1 MDEQNRVDDIESVDS
16 GSTFE
21 QNIGQENIQPVENGQ
36 PVQQPYQQAQYGQPV
51 QQPYQQMQYGQPVQ
65 QPYQQMQYGQP
76 VQQPYQQM
84 QYGRPVQQ
92 RYQQAQYG
100 QPVQQ
105 RYQQMQYG
113 QPVQQRYQQAQYG
126 QPVQPPY
133 QQAQYGQPV
142 QQRYQQ
148 MQYGQPVQP
157 PYNMAMGY
165 AGYENRQS
173 TTKKGSRH
181 IPNVLNII
189 GIILAVIAVF
199 LPYAHLDSDIR
210 SIGSVFEIGILTALI
225 AAAVLIADI
234 ICAFIDKVGCYI
246 VNLVISVLV
255 GGAFIWE
262 FALALIDLNKMNASD
277 NAGLNFGSWTSV
289 IAAFLLLISVPIW
302 WAMSRKKNMQDK
314 QEENKSEENIS
325 DTANG
330 ID

>member
-1 MDEQNRVDDIESVDS
+1 MDEQNRVDDIERVDS
-16 GSTFE
+16 GSTSE
-21 QNIGQENIQPVENGQ
+21 QNIGQENIQPAENGQ
-36 PVQQPYQQAQYGQPV
+36 PAAQYD
-51 QQPYQQMQYGQPVQ
+51 
-65 QPYQQMQYGQP
+65 
-76 VQQPYQQM
+76 
-84 QYGRPVQQ
+84 
-92 RYQQAQYG
+92 

-113 QPVQQRYQQAQYG
+113 QPVQQPYQPQAQYSRG
-126 QPVQPPY
+126 AQPMQPPY
-133 QQAQYGQPV
+133 QQMQQYGQPV
-142 QQRYQQ
+142 QQPYQHI
-148 MQYGQPVQP
+148 QYGQPGQP
-157 PYNMAMGY
+157 YQQPYNMAMGY

-173 TTKKGSRH
+173 TTKKGSTH
-181 IPNVLNII
+181 IPNILNII

-225 AAAVLIADI
+225 AAVVLIADI

-277 NAGLNFGSWTSV
+277 NAGLNFGSWLSV

>member
-1 MDEQNRVDDIESVDS
+1 MDEQNRVDDIERVDS
-16 GSTFE
+16 GSTSE
-21 QNIGQENIQPVENGQ
+21 QNIGQENIQPAENGQPTAQYGQ
-36 PVQQPYQQAQYGQPV
+36 PVQQRYQQMQYGQSVQQPYQPQAQYSRGAQPMQPPYQQMQQYGQPV

-65 QPYQQMQYGQP
+65 QPYQHIQYGQP
-76 VQQPYQQM
+76 GQPYQQ
-84 QYGRPVQQ
+84 
-92 RYQQAQYG
+92 
-100 QPVQQ
+100 
-105 RYQQMQYG
+105 
-113 QPVQQRYQQAQYG
+113 
-126 QPVQPPY
+126 
-133 QQAQYGQPV
+133 
-142 QQRYQQ
+142 
-148 MQYGQPVQP
+148 

-173 TTKKGSRH
+173 TTKKGSTH
-181 IPNVLNII
+181 IPNILNII
-189 GIILAVIAVF
+189 GIIFAVIAVF

-225 AAAVLIADI
+225 AAVVLIADI

-277 NAGLNFGSWTSV
+277 NAGLNFGSWISV

-325 DTANG
+325 DMANG

>member
-1 MDEQNRVDDIESVDS
+1 MDEQNRVDDIERVDS
-16 GSTFE
+16 GSTSE
-21 QNIGQENIQPVENGQ
+21 QNIGQENIQPAENGQPTAQYGQPVQQRYQQMQYGQ

-65 QPYQQMQYGQP
+65 QPYQHIQYGQLG
-76 VQQPYQQM
+76 QPYQQ
-84 QYGRPVQQ
+84 
-92 RYQQAQYG
+92 
-100 QPVQQ
+100 
-105 RYQQMQYG
+105 
-113 QPVQQRYQQAQYG
+113 
-126 QPVQPPY
+126 
-133 QQAQYGQPV
+133 
-142 QQRYQQ
+142 
-148 MQYGQPVQP
+148 

-173 TTKKGSRH
+173 TTKKGSTH
-181 IPNVLNII
+181 IPNILNII

-225 AAAVLIADI
+225 AAVVLIADI

-277 NAGLNFGSWTSV
+277 NAGLNFGSWISV

-302 WAMSRKKNMQDK
+302 WVMSRKKNMQDK

-325 DTANG
+325 DMANG